1 MSLWVDKYRPRS
13 IEALTYHS
21 ALSDELKALAAS
33 GDFPHILVYGPSG
46 AGKKTR
52 VMAVLKE
59 LYGNGAEKIKIASRV
74 FQIGTSSRK
83 VEFNVV
89 SSNYHIEFTP
99 SDMGNNDRVVIQDL
113 LKEIAQTQS
122 VDTRSKNRFK
132 TVVINEADSLS
143 RDAQAALRRTMEKY
157 SANIRLVLL
166 ANSTSNIISP
176 IKSRTLLIRVP
187 APSAEEIGEVILQI
201 AKKEK
206 VLLPSTEEEQKE
218 LFDKLTRLSHRNLRK
233 CILMFEAMYSA
244 SNGNALTVATPT
256 PSPDWEQV
264 IGKIADEILRT
275 RTVANLLSIRGTLYD
290 LIAHC
295 IPPETILRTL
305 TYELLHKANYNVGP
319 SIVEAAA
326 FYFHRLRQGSKA
338 IFHLEACIAKYM
350 QIIETFH
357 TK

>member
-1 MSLWVDKYRPRS
+1 MSLWVDKYRPKS
-13 IEALTYHS
+13 LEDLSYHHPLN
-21 ALSDELKALAAS
+21 AQLKALAVS

-74 FQIGTSSRK
+74 FQVSSSRK

-89 SSNYHIEFTP
+89 SSNYHMEFTP
-99 SDMGNNDRVVIQDL
+99 SDMGNSDRVVIQDL

-132 TVVINEADSLS
+132 TVVINEADSLT

-166 ANSTSNIISP
+166 ANSTSNIIAP
-176 IKSRTLLIRVP
+176 IKSRTLLIRVA
-187 APSAEEIGEVILQI
+187 APSQEDIGAVLSQI

-206 VLLPSTEEEQKE
+206 VQLPQTQEEQAE
-218 LFDKLTRLSHRNLRK
+218 LFNKLATLSRRNLRK
-233 CILMFEAMYSA
+233 AILMFEAMYST
-244 SNGNALTVATPT
+244 SNGNAITAMTPT
-256 PSPDWEQV
+256 PQPDWEMV
-264 IGKIADEILRT
+264 IEKVADEIIRN
-275 RTVANLLSIRGTLYD
+275 RTVASLLSIRSTMYD

-295 IPPETILRTL
+295 IPPQTILTTL
-305 TYELLHKANYNVGP
+305 TRHLLNKSNFNLGP
-319 SIVEAAA
+319 SIVEEAA

-350 QIIETFH
+350 QIIETFNS
-357 TK
+357 K